1 MFCVCTAIPLPKIH
15 YQIFLLK
22 RHYRKENDIRDACQ
36 TALARA
42 GRRESEQVGVFARRG
57 DVKAGEKRF
66 CEAAR
71 REAEASNG
79 RLARRDVNVWLNDSH
94 SLFNG
99 SFGKGKA
106 KDKFGY

>member
-1 MFCVCTAIPLPKIH
+1 MTHV
-15 YQIFLLK
+15 
-22 RHYRKENDIRDACQ
+22 
-36 TALARA
+36 
-42 GRRESEQVGVFARRG
+42 RRRLRGRG
-57 DVKAGEKRF
+57 DAKAGERRFCEAQLDAKAGEKHF
-66 CEAAR
+66 CEAQLDAKAG
-71 REAEASNG
+71 EG

>member
-1 MFCVCTAIPLPKIH
+1 M
-15 YQIFLLK
+15 
-22 RHYRKENDIRDACQ
+22 
-36 TALARA
+36 
-42 GRRESEQVGVFARRG
+42 
-57 DVKAGEKRF
+57 KAGEKRF
-66 CEAAR
+66 CGAQLDAK
-71 REAEASNG
+71 AGNG

>member
-1 MFCVCTAIPLPKIH
+1 MRKRAKS
-15 YQIFLLK
+15 IFARHNLMRK
-22 RHYRKENDIRDACQ
+22 R
-36 TALARA
+36 AR
-42 GRRESEQVGVFARRG
+42 GVF
-57 DVKAGEKRF
+57 
-66 CEAAR
+66 AAR

-79 RLARRDVNVWLNDSH
+79 RLARRDVNAWLNDSH

>member
-1 MFCVCTAIPLPKIH
+1 MTHV
-15 YQIFLLK
+15 
-22 RHYRKENDIRDACQ
+22 
-36 TALARA
+36 
-42 GRRESEQVGVFARRG
+42 RRRLRGRG
-57 DVKAGEKRF
+57 DVKAGEGRF
-66 CEAAR
+66 CEATRRERGRVSVFAR
-71 REAEASNG
+71 RRDVKAGEG

>member
-1 MFCVCTAIPLPKIH
+1 MR
-15 YQIFLLK
+15 K
-22 RHYRKENDIRDACQ
+22 RSGERFYGAQLDA
-36 TALARA
+36 
-42 GRRESEQVGVFARRG
+42 
-57 DVKAGEKRF
+57 KAGE
-66 CEAAR
+66 
-71 REAEASNG
+71 G